1 MLIFII
7 VTLGAL
13 LFGILHSNLKIR
25 FSITKHDKDDSVV
38 VSLTSFYG
46 IFNHTRRISA
56 TDLIKRN
63 KTVPTLDVGIG
74 ITDKENKPV
83 DHGNSPRNIFDT
95 EKIIDEYRE
104 IYARYEHY
112 IREKLVFDNIYWYTK
127 VGTNDAA
134 QTAILVGVIWA
145 IKTSVI
151 SFIARGYN
159 FPDVSMNVVPDY
171 NVNIFE
177 TSINGIF
184 SIKLGYIINAN
195 IKAILAQIKGWCEK

>member
-1 MLIFII
+1 M
-7 VTLGAL
+7 
-13 LFGILHSNLKIR
+13 FGILHSNLRFR
-25 FSITKHDKDDSVV
+25 FSIVKHDKDNSVV
-38 VSLTSFYG
+38 ISLTSLYG

-63 KTVPTLDVGIG
+63 KAVPTLNVATDT
-74 ITDKENKPV
+74 TDKEDRSV
-83 DHGNSPRNIFDT
+83 DHGNSSRNIFDT
-95 EKIIDEYRE
+95 EKIIDDYKR

-127 VGTNDAA
+127 IGTNDAA

-145 IKTSVI
+145 IKASII

-159 FPDVSMNVVPDY
+159 FPDVSINVVPDY
-171 NVNIFE
+171 NVNVFE
-177 TSINGIF
+177 TSIDGIF
-184 SIKLGYIINAN
+184 TIKLGYIINAN